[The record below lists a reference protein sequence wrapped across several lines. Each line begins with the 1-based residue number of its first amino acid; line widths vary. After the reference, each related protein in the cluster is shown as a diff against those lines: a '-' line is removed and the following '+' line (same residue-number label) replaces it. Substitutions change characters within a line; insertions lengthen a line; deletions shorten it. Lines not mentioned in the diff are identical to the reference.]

1 VIKRIFCVSF
11 VALAL
16 SGCSE
21 PNATERAVELETMT
35 MKGEKI
41 ELQEWFA
48 PGVENTD
55 FIKLYGG
62 PQRLAADSKRRAD
75 AEGGVRDIEIV
86 EDRSLPNG
94 DHVVSIRTT
103 FNSGKTAETQETWSQ
118 IDGEWRILP
127 PSSSEV
133 RP

>member
-1 VIKRIFCVSF
+1 MMKRIFCIGIAAM
-11 VALAL
+11 ALH
-16 SGCSE
+16 GCSK
-21 PNATERAVELETMT
+21 PSAADRAVELETLT

-62 PQRLAADSKRRAD
+62 PEKLAADSKKRTD
-75 AEGGVRDIEIV
+75 TEGGVRGIEII

-103 FNSGKTAETQETWSQ
+103 FNSGKTAESQETWSQ
-118 IDGEWRILP
+118 IDGEWKIVPP
-127 PSSSEV
+127 PSTGGG
-133 RP
+133 P